1 VLLCLDVGNSQ
12 IFGGL
17 FDGEGVLQVQFRRT
31 SQLRSSSD
39 ELGVFFRTVL
49 RENDVD
55 PDLIADVA
63 ICCVVPDLLYSLRA
77 CCQKYFS
84 LEPLVLRPGIK
95 TGLKI
100 QYRDPREVGA
110 DRLADAVGATTIFP
124 GKNLIVADFG
134 TATTLCA
141 ITRKKE
147 FLGGNIVPGVRLAME
162 ALEERTAQLPAVEI
176 IPPRNALGR
185 STIESIQSGL
195 YWSNVGMVRELI
207 SRIIA
212 EEFEDDPPL
221 VIGTGGFAQLFI
233 REKLFDRVVP
243 DLILEGLRE
252 IVRLNR

>member
-207 SRIIA
+207 TRIIA

>member
-1 VLLCLDVGNSQ
+1 MLLCLDVGNSQ

-17 FDGEGVLQVQFRRT
+17 FDGDGVLQVQFRRT

-110 DRLADAVGATTIFP
+110 DRLADAVGATTMFP